1 MLVSLTLM
9 LSHSESTKVNNR
21 IWQTLQLVYQF
32 FKLSNSILSTILK
45 CIWSLSMRFWY
56 HLCLLSCLRIKAV
69 TKTKMIWV
77 ELEPARLLW
86 SLEFSRQEY
95 CSGLPSPSP
104 GYLPNPGIKPD
115 SPTLQ
120 ADSLLSQLPGKSCD
134 NTTPCLSQVKFS

>member
-45 CIWSLSMRFWY
+45 YIWSLSMRFWY

>member
-56 HLCLLSCLRIKAV
+56 HLCLFSCLRIKAV

-77 ELEPARLLW
+77 ELEPGILQARILQW
-86 SLEFSRQEY
+86 
-95 CSGLPSPSP
+95 LPSPSP
-104 GYLPNPGIKPD
+104 RYLPNPGIKPD

-134 NTTPCLSQVKFS
+134 NTTPCISQVKFS